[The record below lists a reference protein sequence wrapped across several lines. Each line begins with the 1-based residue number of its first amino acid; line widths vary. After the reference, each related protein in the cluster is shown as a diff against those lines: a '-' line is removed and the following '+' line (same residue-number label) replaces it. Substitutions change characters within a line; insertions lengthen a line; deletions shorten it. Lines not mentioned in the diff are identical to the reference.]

1 MSLVNTSIFSNKQT
15 RLYGEIAQCP
25 DYKSLE
31 KTLLGSVAQKIGA
44 ETSTLLHFQRASGK
58 YTIGHNLAQGV
69 GSDTH
74 DQYVSKFHRSD
85 PVILNRKVQIS
96 SQTPS
101 DAITDVYRL
110 SDVCDQTAFVRT
122 EYYNEFLKPSGI
134 RHVLALAVKPK
145 TANNDLL
152 VVIGFHRPQG
162 MKDFGDNALRSAIN
176 IAPIVGSTIAR
187 LTFKEKLAQQ
197 SLLSENLKT
206 ILQDTGYIILDDA
219 LQIRDLSES
228 VQNEVYGDLA
238 FLMRNISQAIGTML
252 RENRKQINISSLRT
266 DMDRT
271 ALNENIN
278 FDIVS
283 TFSSSGKMHFLVK
296 LGFVHTNVAIAKCAE
311 EFGWTLRESEIVI
324 TLAQGLTNSQISQTL
339 MISIRTVENH
349 LRSVYCKAN
358 VTSRSQLLRQLL
370 RSTPAHHF
378 QHFS

>member
-1 MSLVNTSIFSNKQT
+1 MSLAGTSIFSNKQT

-31 KTLLGSVAQKIGA
+31 NTLLGSVAKKIGA
-44 ETSTLLHFQRASGK
+44 ETSTLLHFQRHSGK

-69 GSDTH
+69 GRDTH
-74 DQYVSKFHRSD
+74 NQYVRKFHRSD
-85 PVILNRKVQIS
+85 PVILNREPQIL
-96 SQTPS
+96 SQAPS

-110 SDVCDQTAFVRT
+110 SDVCDQSDFVRT
-122 EYYNEFLKPSGI
+122 EYYNDFLKPSGI

-145 TANNDLL
+145 TTNNDLL

-162 MKDFGDNALRSAIN
+162 MRDFGDNALRSAIS

-197 SLLSENLKT
+197 NLLSDNLKT

-228 VQNEVYGDLA
+228 VQNEVYGDIV
-238 FLMRNISQAIGTML
+238 FLMRNISLAIGKMAQ
-252 RENRKQINISSLRT
+252 ENRTQININSLRT
-266 DMDRT
+266 DIDRT

-283 TFSSSGKMHFLVK
+283 TFSNSGKKHFLVK
-296 LGFVHTNVAIAKCAE
+296 LGFVHTNVAIAKCAQ

-324 TLAQGLTNSQISQTL
+324 TLSQGLTNAQISQTL

-349 LRSVYCKAN
+349 LRSVYSKAG

-370 RSTPAHHF
+370 KSTPAHHF
-378 QHFS
+378 QHFT